1 MALTEQRKESMY
13 KYAKE
18 NLKRIPLDVQKE
30 KYEEIK
36 EAAATSGEKINGY
49 IKSAIESKMSE
60 VIIQLKYGI
69 NTDVEI
75 QNELETALLENN
87 DLLTGYSRESWT
99 NGTARIV
106 LKFKSKSHISEKV
119 IKTFTDIL
127 EKHNVLQ

>member
-75 QNELETALLENN
+75 QNELETTLLENN
-87 DLLTGYSRESWT
+87 DSLTGYSQESWT
-99 NGTARIV
+99 NGTARLV
-106 LKFKSKSHISEKV
+106 LKFKNKSHISEEV

>member
-87 DLLTGYSRESWT
+87 DSLTGYSQESWT
-99 NGTARIV
+99 NGTARLV
-106 LKFKSKSHISEKV
+106 LKFK
-119 IKTFTDIL
+119 L
-127 EKHNVLQ
+127 

>member
-36 EAAATSGEKINGY
+36 EAAATSGEKINSY

-60 VIIQLKYGI
+60 VIIHLKHGI
-69 NTDVEI
+69 NTNIEV
-75 QNELETALLENN
+75 QNELENALLENSEA
-87 DLLTGYSRESWT
+87 LAGYSRESWS
-99 NGTARIV
+99 NGTARFV

-127 EKHNVLQ
+127 EKYNVL